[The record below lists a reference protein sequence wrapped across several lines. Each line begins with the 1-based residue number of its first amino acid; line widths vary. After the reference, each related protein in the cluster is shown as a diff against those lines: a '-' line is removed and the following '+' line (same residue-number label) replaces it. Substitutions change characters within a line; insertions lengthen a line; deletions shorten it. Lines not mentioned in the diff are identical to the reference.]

1 MKGIS
6 LLSLFGVALAHPTGL
21 WWGTDVC
28 YTSPEKADNQ
38 CTPAQQ
44 VGFDWSQLG
53 NGDNWSY
60 DGFNF
65 VGFTAKDG
73 CRDSEDG
80 TCIGGT
86 LSRDD
91 GYSLE
96 VNTADTPFSI
106 RTFHLS
112 TSRET
117 NVLITYEMPEGR
129 PCHQVAFSTRQ
140 GIDVHNDQCGGA
152 TAVKFQL
159 PEENKFGDCT
169 LNIHAINFDCSSGEK
184 HTGHPSS
191 SLPPSDPEPTLSLP
205 TQILSTHSEPTHSE
219 PTHSMPTHSMP
230 THSQATHSEPTH
242 SEPTQSVPTL
252 PVSVPEH
259 HHTSVWEVPTP
270 STLVPE
276 HHLTTAVVPHSS
288 VPSLTKPMTTVW
300 ETAEVTITKC
310 GHTVTDCPAHSTV
323 VITSTYSSSTT
334 VCPSSSTEPVSDIS
348 LPTILPPS
356 SIPTITSTVIGEISV
371 PHTPAPVPCPELVPK
386 CMNTWLS
393 IPKCESNSDAACFC
407 PSSEFTSKVQSCIH
421 AWGTSKHE
429 VDSALSYFAGICA
442 PYVPQNPTII
452 DMVPPPS
459 PPQHHTTVSAPQ
471 AEETPCTTITWSSQT
486 VTVPQVGFNTVTGSS
501 TTSVG
506 LVVGTPASAIVTAPS
521 GTGHHH
527 HSGAS
532 ATTTPCSTR
541 TSTLLTIVT
550 GGPTVSKPV
559 PAPSESV
566 VHANSGVKSYV
577 GYLHVFGL
585 AALTL
590 ALI

>member
-106 RTFHLS
+106 RTFNLS

-191 SLPPSDPEPTLSLP
+191 SLP
-205 TQILSTHSEPTHSE
+205 TQILSTHSEPTHSV
-219 PTHSMPTHSMP
+219 PTHSVPTHSVP
-230 THSQATHSEPTH
+230 THSVPTH
-242 SEPTQSVPTL
+242 SGPTYSGPTQSVPTL

-270 STLVPE
+270 SASVPE
-276 HHLTTAVVPHSS
+276 HHPTTAVVPHSS

-334 VCPSSSTEPVSDIS
+334 VCPSSSTEPGSHIAP
-348 LPTILPPS
+348 PTILPPS
-356 SIPTITSTVIGEISV
+356 SIPTITSTVTGAISV
-371 PHTPAPVPCPELVPK
+371 PHTPTPVPCPELVPK

-393 IPKCESNSDAACFC
+393 IPKCDSNSDAACFC
-407 PSSEFTSKVQSCIH
+407 PSSEFTGKVQSCIH

-442 PYVPQNPTII
+442 PYIPKNPTII
-452 DMVPPPS
+452 DIVPPS
-459 PPQHHTTVSAPQ
+459 PPQPHTTVSAPQ
-471 AEETPCTTITWSSQT
+471 AEETPCTTITWSSHT

-541 TSTLLTIVT
+541 TSTFLTTVT

-566 VHANSGVKSYV
+566 VHANSGVRSYV

-585 AALTL
+585 GALTL
-590 ALI
+590 ALL

>member
-1 MKGIS
+1 MKGVS
-6 LLSLFGVALAHPTGL
+6 LLSLFGAAVIAHPTGL

-38 CTPAQQ
+38 CSPAQQ

-73 CRDSEDG
+73 CRDSESG

-86 LSRDD
+86 LSRND

-112 TSRET
+112 TSRQT

-129 PCHQVAFSTRQ
+129 PCHQVAFSSRQ

-159 PEENKFGDCT
+159 PEESKFGDCT

-191 SLPPSDPEPTLSLP
+191 IPPPSEPEPTLSLP
-205 TQILSTHSEPTHSE
+205 THSLPTYSPPAETLSTLPT
-219 PTHSMPTHSMP
+219 P
-230 THSQATHSEPTH
+230 
-242 SEPTQSVPTL
+242 
-252 PVSVPEH
+252 VPEH
-259 HHTSVWEVPTP
+259 HHTSVWEVTSP
-270 STLVPE
+270 SPSAPE
-276 HHLTTAVVPHSS
+276 HHQTTMVPLPPVS
-288 VPSLTKPMTTVW
+288 SLTKPTTTVW
-300 ETAEVTITKC
+300 ETTQITVTKC
-310 GHTVTDCPAHSTV
+310 EATVTDCPAHSTV
-323 VITSTYSSSTT
+323 VIHSTYALSTT
-334 VCPSSSTEPVSDIS
+334 VCPSPSTKPNSDHS
-348 LPTILPPS
+348 LPTILPS
-356 SIPTITSTVIGEISV
+356 SSSSTITSSKVTPEISV
-371 PHTPAPVPCPELVPK
+371 SHTPAPVPCPELVPK

-393 IPKCESNSDAACFC
+393 IPKCDSNSDAACFC
-407 PSSEFTSKVQSCIH
+407 PSPEFTNKVQSCIH

-429 VDSALSYFAGICA
+429 IDSALSYFTGICA
-442 PYVPQNPTII
+442 PYVPKNPTII
-452 DMVPPPS
+452 DIVPPPG
-459 PPQHHTTVSAPQ
+459 PHEAHTAVTAPKP
-471 AEETPCTTITWSSQT
+471 AGTPCTTITWASHT

-501 TTSVG
+501 MTSVD
-506 LVVGTPASAIVTAPS
+506 LVVGTPASAKVTSPS
-521 GTGHHH
+521 ETGQHK
-527 HSGAS
+527 HSWKTS

-541 TSTLLTIVT
+541 TSTLLTTIT
-550 GGPTVSKPV
+550 RGPTVSNPV
-559 PAPSESV
+559 PEPTESV
-566 VHANSGVKSYV
+566 VYANSGEKPHISYI
-577 GYLHVFGL
+577 HAAGL
-585 AALTL
+585 VALVL